1 MTDEQIIG
9 AVDLFRGVKRR
20 FEYQVKGK
28 GMIYIDDYAHHP
40 KELEALISSAKALY
54 PEKQCVVIFQ
64 PHLFSRTKDFAG
76 AFAASLD
83 LADAVILLPIYPAR
97 ELPME
102 GISSATLL
110 DKMNIREKR
119 IMEKEAVLDWIRGL
133 QNKDDL
139 LLITAGAGNID
150 SMVKPITEIIK
161 G

>member
-1 MTDEQIIG
+1 
-9 AVDLFRGVKRR
+9 
-20 FEYQVKGK
+20 
-28 GMIYIDDYAHHP
+28 
-40 KELEALISSAKALY
+40 
-54 PEKQCVVIFQ
+54 
-64 PHLFSRTKDFAG
+64 DFAG

-83 LADAVILLPIYPAR
+83 LADEVILLTVYPAR
-97 ELPME
+97 ELPIE
-102 GISSATLL
+102 GVSSATIL